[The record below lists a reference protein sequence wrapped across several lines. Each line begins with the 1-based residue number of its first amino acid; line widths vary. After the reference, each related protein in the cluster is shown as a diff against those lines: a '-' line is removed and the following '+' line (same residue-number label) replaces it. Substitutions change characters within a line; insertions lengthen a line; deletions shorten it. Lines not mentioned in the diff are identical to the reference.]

1 MLRPAFLALVIL
13 IQLPCIGL
21 VSTNIPLTHWSYD
34 AIETLADAG
43 LVQSDL
49 LSTKPFSR
57 LEMGRL
63 LLEARDN
70 VDPNTGDD
78 SLYIHLLERLEREF
92 SYERDKLS
100 GSGEYS
106 GSFLKP
112 FALIGAIAEPVL
124 LRIY

>member
-1 MLRPAFLALVIL
+1 VFKYRSGFIILVML

-21 VSTNIPLTHWSYD
+21 VSTNVPLTHWSYD

-63 LLEARDN
+63 IVEAKEN
-70 VDPNTGDD
+70 MDPNSANN
-78 SLYIHLLERLEREF
+78 SLYVQLLKRLEGDF
-92 SYERDKLS
+92 TYEHFKDTRLARRM
-100 GSGEYS
+100 
-106 GSFLKP
+106 FP
-112 FALIGAIAEPVL
+112 NAIEHKGWL
-124 LRIY
+124 LVESI